1 MNEKATNKVKRIA
14 VVGGGIGGLTFAI
27 AMRHHGIDVD
37 IYEQADEL
45 REVGLRSPYQL
56 MPRASIITTGAWP
69 RRLKRLRMKFQP

>member
-1 MNEKATNKVKRIA
+1 MNNKEINKVRRIA

-45 REVGLRSPYQL
+45 REVGAAVGLTANATRFFYNKWGMGEAL
-56 MPRASIITTGAWP
+56 DEVAFEAS
-69 RRLKRLRMKFQP
+69 